1 MLMFFSCTSVPDG
14 LRPVSGFDVSRYLG
28 KWYEIARLDHRF
40 ERGLTR
46 VSAEYTLRPDGHLS
60 VLNRGFSEAGG
71 IWKEALGVAK
81 SRTDRT
87 IGSLRVS
94 FFGPFYGGYH
104 ILDLDKDNYRWAVVC
119 GSSRKYLWILARE
132 KTLEKELLDG
142 LVARAR
148 SWGFD
153 TEKLIFVRQD

>member
-28 KWYEIARLDHRF
+28 TWYEIARLDHSF

-46 VSAEYTLRPDGHLS
+46 VSAEYTLRPDGHVS
-60 VLNRGFSEAGG
+60 VLNRGFDAAKGK
-71 IWKEALGVAK
+71 WKEARGTAK
-81 SRTDRT
+81 FRGDRT

-119 GSSRKYLWILARE
+119 GPNRGYLWILARE
-132 KTLEKELLDG
+132 KILDKDLLDD
-142 LVARAR
+142 LVAQAR
-148 SWGFD
+148 GWGFD
-153 TEKLIFVRQD
+153 TEKLIFVKQD